1 MAVSLTIGGASAT
14 NITVVSDTELTA
26 VVPAGDPGPADV
38 TVTTSGGSDTLDDGY
53 TYEAPPP
60 PVPTITAIDP
70 NSGAAEGG
78 ETVTIS
84 GSGFEE
90 GN

>member
-1 MAVSLTIGGASAT
+1 MAVSLTIGGSAAT
-14 NITVVSDTELTA
+14 NVTVVSDTELTA
-26 VVPAGDPGPADV
+26 TVPAGTPGPADV

-53 TYEAPPP
+53 TYEAVPP
-60 PVPTITAIDP
+60 PVPTITAVDP
-70 NSGAAEGG
+70 TTGSETGG
-78 ETVTIS
+78 ETVTIT